1 MDQGGVFMFTGL
13 IETIGKVSAI
23 HPRGDVWQL
32 DIEAPK
38 IAGELRIGDSVSI
51 SGACSTVVRSDNR
64 SFSIEIMEETR
75 NKTKLADLKNGSRVN
90 LERAM
95 RLDSRLDGHIVSGHI
110 DGLAKVDK
118 IETYPETMKYF
129 FNAGPDILSGI
140 VHKGSVAIDGIS
152 LTVIDVTT
160 DTFSVGIIPTTI
172 SETTLSELR
181 EGDAVNIETDILGKY
196 ITKFLNTRFSDAD
209 NGGEMKSSLTWDKL
223 VKYGWV

>member
-1 MDQGGVFMFTGL
+1 MFTGL

-75 NKTKLADLKNGSRVN
+75 NKTKLGDLKNGSRVN

-118 IETYPETMKYF
+118 IETYPETMKYL

>member
-75 NKTKLADLKNGSRVN
+75 NKTKLGDLKNGSRVN

-118 IETYPETMKYF
+118 IETYPETIKYF

>member
-75 NKTKLADLKNGSRVN
+75 NKTKLGDLKNGSRVN

-160 DTFSVGIIPTTI
+160 NNFSVGIIPTTI

-196 ITKFLNTRFSDAD
+196 ITKFLNTRFSDGE

>member
-1 MDQGGVFMFTGL
+1 MFTGL
-13 IETIGKVSAI
+13 IETIGKVSVI

-75 NKTKLADLKNGSRVN
+75 NKTKLGDLKNGSRVN

>member
-75 NKTKLADLKNGSRVN
+75 NKTKLGDLKNGSRVN

-196 ITKFLNTRFSDAD
+196 ITKFLNTRFSEAD
-209 NGGEMKSSLTWDKL
+209 EGGEMKSSLTWDKL

>member
-1 MDQGGVFMFTGL
+1 MFTGL
-13 IETIGKVSAI
+13 IETIGIISAI
-23 HPRGDVWQL
+23 HPRGDVWQI

-38 IAGELRIGDSVSI
+38 IAGELRLGDSVSV

-75 NKTKLADLKNGSRVN
+75 KKTKLGNLKSGSAVN

-95 RLDSRLDGHIVSGHI
+95 RVDSRLDGHIVSGHI
-110 DGLAKVDK
+110 DGLARVEK
-118 IETYPETMKYF
+118 IETYPETRKYYF
-129 FNAGPDILSGI
+129 SAGQDLISGI
-140 VHKGSVAIDGIS
+140 VSKGSVAIDGIS

-160 DTFSVGIIPTTI
+160 NNFSVGIIPTTI
-172 SETTLSELR
+172 SETTLSELK

-196 ITKFLNTRFSDAD
+196 ITKFLKTRFSDTAE
-209 NGGEMKSSLTWDKL
+209 GGEMKNSLTWDKL

>member
-75 NKTKLADLKNGSRVN
+75 NKTKLGDLKNGSRVN

>member
-1 MDQGGVFMFTGL
+1 MFTGL
-13 IETIGKVSAI
+13 IETIGIISAI
-23 HPRGDVWQL
+23 HPRGDVWQI

-38 IAGELRIGDSVSI
+38 IAVELRLGDSISV

-75 NKTKLADLKNGSRVN
+75 KKTKLGNLKSGSAVN

-95 RLDSRLDGHIVSGHI
+95 RVDSRLDGHIVSGHI
-110 DGLAKVDK
+110 DGLARVEK
-118 IETYPETMKYF
+118 IETYPETRKYYF
-129 FNAGPDILSGI
+129 SAGQDLISGI
-140 VHKGSVAIDGIS
+140 VSKGSVAIDGIS

-160 DTFSVGIIPTTI
+160 NNFSVGIIPTTI
-172 SETTLSELR
+172 SETTLSELK

-196 ITKFLNTRFSDAD
+196 ITKFLKTRFSDTAE
-209 NGGEMKSSLTWDKL
+209 GGEMKNSLTWDKL

>member
-1 MDQGGVFMFTGL
+1 MDQGAFMFTGL
-13 IETIGKVSAI
+13 IETIGIISAI
-23 HPRGDVWQL
+23 HPRGDVWQI

-38 IAGELRIGDSVSI
+38 IAGELRLGDSVSV

-75 NKTKLADLKNGSRVN
+75 KKTKLGNLKSGSAVN

-95 RLDSRLDGHIVSGHI
+95 RVDSRLDGHIVSGHI
-110 DGLAKVDK
+110 DGLARVEK
-118 IETYPETMKYF
+118 IETYPETRKYYF
-129 FNAGPDILSGI
+129 SAGQDLISGI
-140 VHKGSVAIDGIS
+140 VSKGSVAIDGIS

-160 DTFSVGIIPTTI
+160 NNFSVGIIPTTI
-172 SETTLSELR
+172 SETTLSELK

-196 ITKFLNTRFSDAD
+196 ITKFLKTRFSDTAE
-209 NGGEMKSSLTWDKL
+209 GGEMKNSLTWDKL